1 MQLWYDLHN
10 CVKEKNAIVRKQV
23 VMPQSPAN
31 SLNKPLSNF
40 QPEEALYNKNYLKVV
55 GLALFVVIL
64 SCTNNYIVLR
74 YL

>member
-1 MQLWYDLHN
+1 
-10 CVKEKNAIVRKQV
+10 
-23 VMPQSPAN
+23 MPQSPAN